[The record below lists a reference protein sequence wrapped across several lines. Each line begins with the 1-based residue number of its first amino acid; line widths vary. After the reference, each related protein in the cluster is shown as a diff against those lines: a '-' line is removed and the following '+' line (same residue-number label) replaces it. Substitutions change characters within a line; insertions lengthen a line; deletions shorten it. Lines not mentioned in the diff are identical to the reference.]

1 MQVLDEVDRVEDAV
15 ERAGNVRDDRAER
28 QRDEQRV
35 AADESQALEDLLSNG
50 RGRRPSLTSRLGVAD
65 EAERHRRDAEGDR
78 VDEDRERC
86 ADELYEAA
94 RQARTA
100 DLSER

>member
-35 AADESQALEDLLSNG
+35 PADESQALKNLVSN
-50 RGRRPSLTSRLGVAD
+50 RRRRRPSWPRRLGAAD
-65 EAERHRRDAEGDR
+65 QAERDRRNTKGDR
-78 VDEDRERC
+78 VDENRERC
-86 ADELYEAA
+86 ANELHEAA
-94 RQARTA
+94 RDARTA
-100 DLSER
+100 DLGER